1 MDSSTSTIR
10 KYRKDEMWERS
21 KAQFTW
27 APGFTLRFT
36 FTHLQHDLRFP
47 QQEMGSRRS
56 RILIV
61 PSHACSR
68 CPLATIACAGQPQV
82 SFSMKKEK
90 ALLQKEAYGMVEKA
104 WDLNRD
110 RR

>member
-1 MDSSTSTIR
+1 
-10 KYRKDEMWERS
+10 MWERS

-68 CPLATIACAGQPQV
+68 CPLATIACAGQPQI